1 MERDYNV
8 AKNTPQQMLTGAYAS
23 LALEEGQIY
32 TRDDLRARFTIT
44 ASSINNGIFKPA
56 AFDSVWLFVTE
67 QKTADRT
74 QYDDIL
80 NGDVLH
86 MEGQTQG
93 GTDHLIE
100 EHVER
105 GLELLLFYRKKK
117 YEHPGAGFT
126 YKGRFLYQSHE
137 SSGPT
142 KFTLCQENS
151 PALTVPFIES
161 ELQSSGEFNPQNI
174 VDARKKVLASVV
186 RRQGQ
191 AKFRLALM
199 KAYDGRCAI
208 TGCTITALLE
218 AAHIVPYQGADTNVV
233 GNGLLLRADIHTLF
247 DLGLL
252 WVDADKRIVKLSDEL
267 KGSEYTRYQDMP
279 ILSPKSAADQPS
291 AKALQSHVNTLK
303 LLSDSFGGSL
313 SSNYATHDHQTSGT
327 TQVAG
332 YKSPVA
338 AG

>member
-74 QYDDIL
+74 QYHDIL
-80 NGDVLH
+80 TGDVLH

-100 EHVER
+100 QHVER

-151 PALTVPFIES
+151 PALTIPFIES

-174 VDARKKVLASVV
+174 VDARKKVLGSVV

-191 AKFRLALM
+191 AKFRLALL

-252 WVDADKRIVKLSDEL
+252 WVDADKRIVKLADEL
-267 KGSEYTRYQDMP
+267 KGSEYMRYQDMP
-279 ILSPKSAADQPS
+279 ILSPKSAVDQPS

-303 LLSDSFGGSL
+303 LLSDSYEDSL

-327 TQVAG
+327 PLVAG
-332 YKSPVA
+332 HKSPVA
-338 AG
+338 AE